1 MRVFRTLFVFVLAFV
16 VFTPTSN
23 AQFTSRTE
31 SDSEMHW
38 AHSDDGHSFDVRTK
52 GKVIFLDDDSGVKSI
67 SEGGFLKIS
76 VEEDGRH
83 IELEVYAAAGGSLRY
98 EYKLN
103 HRRVE
108 YSESVQK
115 SLEDLFLY
123 IIRETGIDVEDRVA
137 RILKEDG
144 PSGVFEEIDAIES
157 GSSVRRY
164 LTQLVIQGELGSRNL
179 NRAANVAGDRIF
191 SSGDLARFLRT
202 TLTYYLEEKD
212 ARSAF
217 FELTGSIGS
226 PGDRARVL
234 MKVLELAPD
243 DDAYSRLIA
252 IAVTIESSGDKTR
265 VLMAGLGV
273 FPENDKVRK
282 MYFDAVKTI
291 GSSGDRSRL
300 LRALLSEYEIDAS
313 TAGLAFDA
321 AQSISGSGDKARV
334 LMAAAANYTGSA
346 EHRELFFKA
355 VATISSSGDHARV
368 LLSLLSE
375 GNPGAETI
383 TEILRSTQRISSGGD
398 AARVLISASEYVDD
412 PQVEA
417 YLRAARQVSSAGD
430 RSRVLKAL
438 MDQ

>member
-1 MRVFRTLFVFVLAFV
+1 MRVFRTLFVFCLAFL

-38 AHSDDGHSFDVRTK
+38 AHSDDDHSFDVRTK

-67 SEGGFLKIS
+67 TEGGVPKIS
-76 VEEDGRH
+76 FEEDGPH
-83 IELEVYAAAGGSLRY
+83 IELEVYATEGGHLRY

-108 YSESVQK
+108 YSESVHK
-115 SLEDLFLY
+115 SLEGLFLY
-123 IIRETGIDVEDRVA
+123 IIRETGIDVEGRVA

-191 SSGDLARFLRT
+191 SSGDLSRFLRM
-202 TLTYYLEEKD
+202 TLTYYLDEQD

-217 FELTGSIGS
+217 FDLTGSIGS
-226 PGDRARVL
+226 SGDRARVL
-234 MKVLELAPD
+234 MKVLESGPD
-243 DDAYSRLIA
+243 DDTYSRLIEV
-252 IAVTIESSGDKTR
+252 AVTIK
-265 VLMAGLGV
+265 
-273 FPENDKVRK
+273 
-282 MYFDAVKTI
+282 
-291 GSSGDRSRL
+291 SSGDRSRL
-300 LRALLSEYEIDAS
+300 LRALLSEYEIDAL
-313 TAGLAFDA
+313 TASLTFDA

-355 VATISSSGDHARV
+355 MATISSSGDHARV

-398 AARVLISASEYVDD
+398 AARVLINASEYVEDD
-412 PQVEA
+412 QVEA